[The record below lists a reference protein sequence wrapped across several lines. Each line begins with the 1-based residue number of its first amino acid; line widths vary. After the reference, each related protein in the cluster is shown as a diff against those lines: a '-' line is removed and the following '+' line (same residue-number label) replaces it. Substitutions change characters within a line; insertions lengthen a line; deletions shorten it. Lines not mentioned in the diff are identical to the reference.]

1 MAVPGGAGDKKADK
15 AHKKANKYVQGDVLV
30 SVAAFIRDAEKVPRC
45 EKTTCAQCHT
55 EGACYQDASEAYD
68 ADGDGKLQDHEGGG
82 FYCEECWTGVYGV
95 PPKKAPPRSKEGAC
109 AQCQTSTRCYQ
120 DANEAYVRRAT
131 LSVLGPIILYTLYSP
146 FIHSYSR
153 TYTYVVCV
161 PSRLHVYTSLY
172 TPNTPQKHPLN
183 TLLTP

>member
-1 MAVPGGAGDKKADK
+1 MTGIDMHGEIKKAGSMAKGKLNHITGREAEGGGEGGDSEADAEK
-15 AHKKANKYVQGDVLV
+15 AEK
-30 SVAAFIRDAEKVPRC
+30 AEKVPRC
-45 EKTTCAQCHT
+45 EQTTCAQCHT

-68 ADGDGKLQDHEGGG
+68 ADGDGKIQDHEGGG

-131 LSVLGPIILYTLYSP
+131 LSVLGPIILYT
-146 FIHSYSR
+146 
-153 TYTYVVCV
+153 
-161 PSRLHVYTSLY
+161 RLHPLY
-172 TPNTPQKHPLN
+172 TCL
-183 TLLTP
+183 